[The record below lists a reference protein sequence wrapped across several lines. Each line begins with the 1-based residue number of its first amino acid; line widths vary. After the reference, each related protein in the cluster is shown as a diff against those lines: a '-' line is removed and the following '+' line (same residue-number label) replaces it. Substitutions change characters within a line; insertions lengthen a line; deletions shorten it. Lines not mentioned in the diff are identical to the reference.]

1 MITYL
6 LTYLLTY
13 WPRLAQKGH
22 ITLRL
27 TYRSTTIVFF
37 APMLF
42 NLLPV
47 PIGRNLPF
55 PSKSSYPWSK
65 PSPWH
70 TRANVSICISLFD
83 LSLVWLFYAT
93 ALYVHLVPEL
103 NSTNKIKIK
112 LSIFFGLVGVLFGV
126 FVVLLIILLCWISPG
141 RVLLVH
147 WLWWVIP
154 AAASLRVL
162 IAVVV
167 VVFVVV
173 VRKQG

>member
-1 MITYL
+1 MFVDLDWPLNASSL
-6 LTYLLTY
+6 LSASAELL
-13 WPRLAQKGH
+13 
-22 ITLRL
+22 
-27 TYRSTTIVFF
+27 V
-37 APMLF
+37 

-47 PIGRNLPF
+47 PIGRNLQF

-65 PSPWH
+65 PSPWYAK
-70 TRANVSICISLFD
+70 ANVSICISLFD
-83 LSLVWLFYAT
+83 LALVCLFYAT

-112 LSIFFGLVGVLFGV
+112 ISIFFGLVGVLFGV
-126 FVVLLIILLCWISPG
+126 FVLLLIMLLCWISAG
-141 RVLLVH
+141 GVHLVR
-147 WLWWVIP
+147 WLWWVIIAV